1 MKKSMKY
8 WFIIAMVLIGMTL
21 LVSGNAGAVI
31 VAPQPS
37 TMVVSSAPVASPLFG
52 SGISSAAIVRPFGAP
67 LVRPF
72 GFPFF
77 RPFGFGFPFF
87 HPFFF
92 DVDVDP
98 FFFD

>member
-8 WFIIAMVLIGMTL
+8 PFIIALVLICMTL

-52 SGISSAAIVRPFGAP
+52 SGISSGVAV
-67 LVRPF
+67 
-72 GFPFF
+72 

-87 HPFFF
+87 RPFFGFPFFNPFF
-92 DVDVDP
+92 DIDP